1 MAFCLALIIILGLG
15 ADYLFKW
22 IRLPGLIGMLI
33 VGVIVGPYVLDLM
46 YPEMMSV
53 SGDFRKIALI
63 VILLRAGFELRRDQ
77 LGRVGRAAVIMSAVP
92 AVFEIAGVMLVAPKL
107 LNMTYLDA
115 AILGSIL
122 AAVSPAVVV
131 PLMID
136 FIDCGRGTKK
146 GIPTLILGASSLDDV
161 FVIVLFS
168 VFLGMHGGNE
178 AHLPAKL
185 AEIPISI
192 VLGDVR

>member
-33 VGVIVGPYVLDLM
+33 VGVIVGPYMLDLM

-77 LGRVGRAAVIMSAVP
+77 LGRVGRVAVIMSSVP

-107 LNMTYLDA
+107 LNMTMLDA
-115 AILGSIL
+115 AILG
-122 AAVSPAVVV
+122 
-131 PLMID
+131 
-136 FIDCGRGTKK
+136 
-146 GIPTLILGASSLDDV
+146 
-161 FVIVLFS
+161 
-168 VFLGMHGGNE
+168 
-178 AHLPAKL
+178 
-185 AEIPISI
+185 
-192 VLGDVR
+192 